1 MVQRLSR
8 LFLAICPLLACLSS
22 CQQNQPATLTQSD
35 NKDKNTVVLGGDAD
49 AHGCKASAGYQW
61 SPLRK
66 SCVRL
71 FETGIRLNANAP
83 YLDKSLSAFVVF
95 DADTTQAELHLPSLS
110 EPLLLSLQKD
120 DGNGTSIWTFDS
132 LTFTKLK
139 NIYLLSNNKNILL
152 YQGTNTTKQN

>member
-1 MVQRLSR
+1 MMQHLSR
-8 LFLAICPLLACLSS
+8 LFFAIYPLLACLSG
-22 CQQNQPATLTQSD
+22 CQQNPPTSIAQSN
-35 NKDKNTVVLGGDAD
+35 NKDKNAMVLGGDAD

-83 YLDKSLSAFVVF
+83 YLDKSLSAFVLF
-95 DADTTQAELHLPSLS
+95 DPDTTQAELHLPTLP

-120 DGNGTSIWTFDS
+120 DGNGTSIGQFDS
-132 LTFTKLK
+132 LTLTKLK
-139 NIYLLSNNKNILL
+139 NIYLLSNNKNVLL
-152 YQGTNTTKQN
+152 YQGTNTPK